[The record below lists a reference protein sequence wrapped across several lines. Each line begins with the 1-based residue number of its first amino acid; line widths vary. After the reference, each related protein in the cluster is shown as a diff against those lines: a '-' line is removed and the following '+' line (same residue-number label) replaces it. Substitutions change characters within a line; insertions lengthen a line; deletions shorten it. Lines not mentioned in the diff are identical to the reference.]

1 MDKWVITHPTHLWLD
16 PFMTHPAHLPPNN
29 TDYVRG
35 DASIH
40 NMHARESFFAS
51 KTKTYEQCN
60 YKILHKN

>member
-1 MDKWVITHPTHLWLD
+1 MGNYTPN
-16 PFMTHPAHLPPNN
+16 PFMTQSIYDPSRPFATPIGNN